1 MRKSILLTTVLALV
15 PVAAA
20 ILSAQ
25 SAQDQ
30 LKAYTESAPGQSKTG
45 APPAAPN
52 EAAPAAQLPDIVGI
66 RLGMP
71 LRDAFTILQT
81 AHATVKLGM
90 YPITLPGI
98 EKPVLEGF
106 SFLSGF
112 KGVGITEERVSVH
125 LTPPPNQQ
133 VVWKVV
139 RQLSQQQIYR
149 ANVLSSL
156 REKYGKETGTTPF
169 VANDQQITDMW
180 WILDEQGHPAKL
192 PVPRPSDQNGVQTAA
207 DCRGRFNASEGGSS
221 WFAPNNLENKV
232 NGLDTSDWCNSS
244 GIGVHASF
252 GPAEIVSLLLVETFN
267 VPLAVRSAKAE
278 MAFVNDVVKRQ
289 QQQQIDQSKQAK
301 PKL

>member
-15 PVAAA
+15 TVAAA

-25 SAQDQ
+25 SALDQ
-30 LKAYTESAPGQSKTG
+30 LKAYTESAPAPGQSKAG
-45 APPAAPN
+45 ALPAALK
-52 EAAPAAQLPDIVGI
+52 ETAPAAQLPDIVGI

-81 AHATVKLGM
+81 AHPTVKLGM

-106 SFLSGF
+106 SFLSGY
-112 KGVGITEERVSVH
+112 KGQGITEERVSVH

-139 RQLSQQQIYR
+139 RLLSQQKIYR

-156 REKYGKETGTTPF
+156 REKYGREAGTTPF

-192 PVPRPSDQNGVQTAA
+192 PGGQAGVEAAA
-207 DCRGRFNASEGGSS
+207 DCVKRFNASEAGSS
-221 WFAPNNLENKV
+221 WFAPNNLENSV
-232 NGLDTSDWCNSS
+232 NGLDKTDWCNSS
-244 GIGVHASF
+244 GIVVHASF
-252 GPAEIVSLLLVETFN
+252 SQAEIITQLAVETFN

-278 MAFVNDVVKRQ
+278 MAFVNDVVRRQ
-289 QQQQIDQSKQAK
+289 RQQQIDQAKQAK

>member
-1 MRKSILLTTVLALV
+1 MRKLISLLPFVILA
-15 PVAAA
+15 VAA
-20 ILSAQ
+20 LWAQ
-25 SAQDQ
+25 SAVDQ
-30 LKAYTESAPGQSKTG
+30 LKVYTESG
-45 APPAAPN
+45 AAAKGTPPSTTQPK
-52 EAAPAAQLPDIVGI
+52 APAIGGGMPDIIGI

-71 LRDAFTILQT
+71 LRDAYTILQT

-98 EKPVLEGF
+98 EKPVMEGF
-106 SFLSGF
+106 SFLSGY
-112 KGVGITEERVSVH
+112 KGQGITEERVSVH
-125 LTPPPNQQ
+125 LTPPPNKQ
-133 VVWKVV
+133 VVWKMV
-139 RQLSQQQIYR
+139 RQLSQQKIYR
-149 ANVLSSL
+149 ANVLTSL

-207 DCRGRFNASEGGSS
+207 DCSGRFHASEGGSS
-221 WFAPNNLENKV
+221 WFAPNNLENSV
-232 NGLDTSDWCNSS
+232 NGFYESDWCSSS

-289 QQQQIDQSKQAK
+289 QQQQIDQAKQAK